1 VPEYVQVWQAKVT
14 DDNVAELLRVRNAA
28 IAEAQAL
35 CPELIGAELV
45 RADEGVWLDVLRWSV
60 PDGEERLM
68 RHAAEF
74 DAVARMH
81 ALLDDAKR
89 VGRGEV
95 LASASR

>member
-1 VPEYVQVWQAKVT
+1 MPEYVQVWQAKVT
-14 DDNVAELLRVRNAA
+14 DDNVAELLRIRNAA
-28 IAEAQAL
+28 IAEARAL
-35 CPELIGAELV
+35 CPKLFGAELV

-68 RHAAEF
+68 QHAAHF

-81 ALLDDAKR
+81 ALLDDATQ

-95 LASASR
+95 LASAPR

>member
-1 VPEYVQVWQAKVT
+1 MPEYVQVWQATVT
-14 DDNVAELLRVRNAA
+14 DDDVAELLRIRNAA
-28 IAEAQAL
+28 IAEARAL

-68 RHAAEF
+68 QHAAEF

-81 ALLDDAKR
+81 ALLDDAKQ